1 MPAAHPEA
9 APMSA
14 SAVRSA
20 ICVHRPNVLLLYT
33 DQQRR
38 AMWTTGSGPIQKGMP
53 HSVIANMPCA
63 PRY

>member
-1 MPAAHPEA
+1 
-9 APMSA
+9 MSA